1 MLTHKQILFRR
12 NFLISVI
19 IGETMIISAFL
30 FLPKLTL
37 VNEKISSGKNLIH
50 YQDTLKTSHPEQ
62 KENQKLRKSRIRNLV
77 KGYELPEDITKK
89 LKISD
94 PRVNEKSK
102 SDHKNSDQDLKITD
116 QNNNTN
122 PEPPAP
128 KENIAATT
136 GQNAAPVRSMP
147 RLIFEVVPSDGEN
160 KFNGKLGL
168 SLKIN
173 EDGKVVDHKILFN
186 SLDCSD
192 CLNSIIQAAYKSKW
206 EPAIVDGK
214 KSDFWVE
221 KSYTFN

>member
-1 MLTHKQILFRR
+1 M
-12 NFLISVI
+12 
-19 IGETMIISAFL
+19 
-30 FLPKLTL
+30 TL
-37 VNEKISSGKNLIH
+37 VNEKTSSGKNLIH
-50 YQDTLKTSHPEQ
+50 YQDTLKTNQHPKQIE
-62 KENQKLRKSRIRNLV
+62 KQKLPKSNVRKLV

-94 PRVNEKSK
+94 PRVDEKTISDDKK
-102 SDHKNSDQDLKITD
+102 SDLNSRDAD
-116 QNNNTN
+116 QNIKTL

-136 GQNAAPVRSMP
+136 GQNTTPLPSMP
-147 RLIFEVVPSDGEN
+147 RLIFEMVPSDEEN
-160 KFNGKLGL
+160 KINGKLEL

-173 EDGKVVDHKILFN
+173 EDGKVIDHKILFN

-192 CLNSIIQAAYKSKW
+192 CLNLIIHAAYKSKW

-214 KSDFWVE
+214 KADFWVE